1 MAQQFTLDLNL
12 KAYPNTLTTDVDDD
26 YTVKVETQ
34 STSLT
39 LDDIA
44 AATAD
49 RLGEEPTKVLGA
61 LKVAME
67 VMADAVA
74 SGFCISTPFCYAQ
87 PMASGVVM
95 ESELSL
101 PVDRERVKVYASLRQ
116 GPVLAEALGK
126 AKLQLF
132 LQPAATGPYIA
143 GMVSAYNSTGS
154 DGVLTRVPMEGGQM
168 AVVTGSGL
176 KVVGTDPSVGVRLT
190 SVSEPSTTFLIPAS
204 QISPNTPKKLQFVL
218 PAGVTEG
225 EWTVEVTTQYSSG
238 RLTKSPRTFKLERP
252 ILIGSLPDDGGTD
265 TGGGEDDGDHQ
276 LG

>member
-12 KAYPNTLTTDVDDD
+12 KAYPNTLTTDVPDD
-26 YTVKVETQ
+26 YVVKVETQ

-44 AATAD
+44 DATAD

-116 GPVLAEALGK
+116 GPVLAEAFGK

-143 GMVSAYNSTGS
+143 GMTSAFSEEREQG
-154 DGVLTRVPMEGGQM
+154 GVMTRVPVDMEPGEM
-168 AVVTGSGL
+168 VVITGNGL
-176 KVVGTDPSVGVRLT
+176 KVVGSDPSVGVTLT
-190 SVSEPSTTFLIPAS
+190 KADDPDTSFFIPAKK
-204 QISPNTPKKLQFVL
+204 ISPNTPQEVAVQ
-218 PAGVTEG
+218 PACRGGRRAVAG
-225 EWTVEVTTQYSSG
+225 E
-238 RLTKSPRTFKLERP
+238 
-252 ILIGSLPDDGGTD
+252 
-265 TGGGEDDGDHQ
+265 GDHAVCRKQ
-276 LG
+276 RHADQGATFLRTAAPGDRRGNHHRRLNRRQ

>member
-44 AATAD
+44 DATAD

-116 GPVLAEALGK
+116 GPVLAEALGIDPAQLLEGSGVAQGEDTKK
-126 AKLQLF
+126 A
-132 LQPAATGPYIA
+132 PALTEKDKRDVAKDVARIMESLEDG
-143 GMVSAYNSTGS
+143 GELMF
-154 DGVLTRVPMEGGQM
+154 DGVPMSDEARASM
-168 AVVTGSGL
+168 AAAMRIGL
-176 KVVGTDPSVGVRLT
+176 EEARRRNKETY
-190 SVSEPSTTFLIPAS
+190 
-204 QISPNTPKKLQFVL
+204 TPKK
-218 PAGVTEG
+218 
-225 EWTVEVTTQYSSG
+225 
-238 RLTKSPRTFKLERP
+238 FKKE
-252 ILIGSLPDDGGTD
+252 
-265 TGGGEDDGDHQ
+265 
-276 LG
+276 